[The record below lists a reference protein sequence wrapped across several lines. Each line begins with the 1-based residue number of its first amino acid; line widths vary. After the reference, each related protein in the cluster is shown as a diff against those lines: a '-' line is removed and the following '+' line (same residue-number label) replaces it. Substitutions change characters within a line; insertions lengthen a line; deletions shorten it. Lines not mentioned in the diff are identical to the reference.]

1 MAKISVG
8 LIQAWMIFELAMR
21 MRFVNDEYLR
31 YASYVMMTLIIISFC
46 VCSIII
52 CTVLIKNS
60 DGNIYKDNKEF
71 LDKKVRV
78 QSFTFLALSIIMLIL
93 NIDLIVQMKKKERA
107 MLNSLKR
114 EKCVLVTVLVCFEL
128 SYFFRFLL
136 NL

>member
-1 MAKISVG
+1 
-8 LIQAWMIFELAMR
+8 MIFELAMR